1 MERLAAAD
9 SVEIQVLVDNASDGL
24 SSNQPF
30 VENEM
35 AFHWRNGMKVLGGN
49 CLCCAAHG
57 LSCLVKVRKG
67 RRVRTMLFDTGP
79 DPLVFSRNA
88 RLLKVDFAAIDALML
103 SHGHWDHGGGILKAL
118 DLIAA
123 VGGKPEMPVH
133 MHPGM
138 FARRAVR
145 AADGTM
151 RQMRD
156 VPKPAEI
163 AKRGGRA
170 ILKRDGYSALDG
182 FFWISGEIPRV
193 TPFERGMPGQ
203 HRRTKNGGWELD
215 EALMDERAL
224 YVDVA
229 GLGLIVL
236 SACSHAGIVNVLQ
249 HARMRFPDRPVHCA
263 MGGFHL
269 AGANEAIVPQTVA
282 ALRALA
288 PRYVAAGHC
297 TGWRAMAALAA
308 SFGEQ
313 AMAPLA
319 VGKRFTFAA

>member
-1 MERLAAAD
+1 MENLVAAD
-9 SVEIQVLVDNASDGL
+9 SVEIQILVDNATDGL
-24 SSNQPF
+24 SSNPPF
-30 VENEM
+30 VEGEI
-35 AFHWRNGMKVLGGN
+35 AFHRRNGMKILAGN

-67 RRVRTMLFDTGP
+67 RRERILLFDTGP

-88 RLLKVDFAAIDALML
+88 RLLKVDFASIDALML

-118 DLIAA
+118 DLMAA
-123 VGGKPEMPVH
+123 AGAAPDVPVH
-133 MHPGM
+133 MHPEM
-138 FARRAVR
+138 FARRATR

-151 RQMRD
+151 LPMRD

-163 AKRGGRA
+163 AKRRGQA
-170 ILKRDGYSALDG
+170 ILRRDGYAALDG
-182 FFWISGEIPRV
+182 LFWISGEIPRV

-203 HRRTKNGGWELD
+203 HRRVKGGGWELD
-215 EALMDERAL
+215 EMLVDERAL

-236 SACSHAGIVNVLQ
+236 SACSHAGIVNVLR
-249 HARMRFPDRPVHCA
+249 HARTRFPDRPIHCA

-269 AGANEAIVPQTVA
+269 SGPNEAIVPQTVA
-282 ALRALA
+282 ALHALE

-308 SFGEQ
+308 TFGEK

-319 VGKRFTFAA
+319 VGKRYAFAA